1 MGKSTLLNVLL
12 DYKLAIMSP
21 KPQTTRHQLLGLLSG
36 PGYQIAFLDTP
47 GLIQRARDLLDR
59 RMRSR
64 VMSAMQ
70 EADLAVL
77 VVEAKPPGAIET
89 RIMEALRESGRRT
102 ILAIN
107 KIDRVAKPRL
117 LPVIVEYSRRFPFL
131 EAVPVSALGK
141 DGTALLLD
149 RIVAHLPEGEAVH
162 EADAVTDRPE
172 RFLVEELVREQL
184 FLLYGQEV
192 PYDTAVEVEEFRE
205 SSPEE
210 GRKDLIR
217 AVVYVN
223 KHSQRHILVGRA
235 GAALKEVGTRS
246 RGQIEEMLGRPVYL
260 ELWVRVRPGWRQDE
274 GFLRELGYE
283 PPPPS
288 GEGWGTEPNAPVPLS
303 FPGCERVHAPGCT
316 TWTWIGGATRHVHGW
331 PPKDERRKPS
341 PQPLRIANARLPRR
355 RKTRRCR
362 RSSNVL
368 YANSFKSLLF
378 YCRL

>member
-1 MGKSTLLNVLL
+1 MTASRAPASGTQSVEKRRRKARAERPAYRSGTVAIVGRPNVGKSTLLNVLL

-21 KPQTTRHQLLGLLSG
+21 KPQTTRHQLLGLHSG

-47 GLIQRARDLLDR
+47 GLMQRARDLLDR

-64 VMSAMQ
+64 VLAALQ

-77 VVEAKPPGAIET
+77 VVEPRPPGDIEA
-89 RIMEALRESGRRT
+89 RIMEALREGRRPA

-107 KIDRVAKPRL
+107 KIDRVAKPRI
-117 LPVIVEYSRRFPFL
+117 LPVIEEYSRRFPFL
-131 EAVPVSALGK
+131 EAVPVSALGQ

-149 RIVAHLPEGEAVH
+149 RIVAHLPEGEPLH

-184 FLLYGQEV
+184 FHLYGQEV

-205 SSPEE
+205 SSAEE

-223 KHSQRHILVGRA
+223 KQSQRHILVGRA
-235 GAALKEVGTRS
+235 GAALKEVGMRS
-246 RGQIEEMLGRPVYL
+246 RGQIEEMLGRPVFL

-274 GFLRELGYE
+274 GFLRELGY
-283 PPPPS
+283 
-288 GEGWGTEPNAPVPLS
+288 
-303 FPGCERVHAPGCT
+303 
-316 TWTWIGGATRHVHGW
+316 
-331 PPKDERRKPS
+331 
-341 PQPLRIANARLPRR
+341 
-355 RKTRRCR
+355 
-362 RSSNVL
+362 
-368 YANSFKSLLF
+368 
-378 YCRL
+378 